1 MKMVKQLQSSQLDR
15 YDRQKVGASSP
26 KIRHNQLDRLHQS
39 SRSYLNSLIM
49 HGANFYQN
57 AALRGYVLAEQI
69 EFFIAELDL
78 IIGYFQINHLDFMLK
93 CIEDCESQHI

>member
-1 MKMVKQLQSSQLDR
+1 MKMVKQPQSSQRDR
-15 YDRQKVGASSP
+15 YARQKLGASSP

-57 AALRGYVLAEQI
+57 AALRSHISAEQI

-78 IIGYFQINHLDFMLK
+78 VIGYFQIHHLDFMLK
-93 CIEDCESQHI
+93 CIEY

>member
-1 MKMVKQLQSSQLDR
+1 MITVKQLQPSQLDR
-15 YDRQKVGASSP
+15 YDRQKIGASSP
-26 KIRHNQLDRLHQS
+26 KVRHNQLDRLHQS

-57 AALRGYVLAEQI
+57 AMLRSHISAEQI

-78 IIGYFQINHLDFMLK
+78 VIGYFQIHHLDFMLK
-93 CIEDCESQHI
+93 CIEDWESQHI

>member
-57 AALRGYVLAEQI
+57 AMLRSHISAEQI

-78 IIGYFQINHLDFMLK
+78 VIGYFQIHHLDFILRFT
-93 CIEDCESQHI
+93 ED

>member
-57 AALRGYVLAEQI
+57 AALRSHISAEQI

-78 IIGYFQINHLDFMLK
+78 IIGYFQIHHLDFILRFT
-93 CIEDCESQHI
+93 ED

>member
-15 YDRQKVGASSP
+15 YDRQKIGASSP
-26 KIRHNQLDRLHQS
+26 KIRHNQSSILHQS

-57 AALRGYVLAEQI
+57 ATLIGHISAEQI

-78 IIGYFQINHLDFMLK
+78 VIGYFQIHHLDFMLK
-93 CIEDCESQHI
+93 CIED

>member
-57 AALRGYVLAEQI
+57 AALRSHISAEQI

-78 IIGYFQINHLDFMLK
+78 VIGYFQIHHLDFILRFTG
-93 CIEDCESQHI
+93 DRESQHI

>member
-1 MKMVKQLQSSQLDR
+1 
-15 YDRQKVGASSP
+15 
-26 KIRHNQLDRLHQS
+26 
-39 SRSYLNSLIM
+39 M

-57 AALRGYVLAEQI
+57 TTLRGYVSAEQI

>member
-1 MKMVKQLQSSQLDR
+1 LIDTVDKKSGHPR
-15 YDRQKVGASSP
+15 P
-26 KIRHNQLDRLHQS
+26 KCDTTNWIDCINQVAAI
-39 SRSYLNSLIM
+39 LNSLIM
-49 HGANFYQN
+49 HGADFYQN

>member
-1 MKMVKQLQSSQLDR
+1 MITVKQLQPSQLDR
-15 YDRQKVGASSP
+15 YDRQKIGASSP

-57 AALRGYVLAEQI
+57 AMLRSHISAEQI

-78 IIGYFQINHLDFMLK
+78 VIGYFQIHHLDFMLK
-93 CIEDCESQHI
+93 CIED

>member
-57 AALRGYVLAEQI
+57 AMLRSHISAEQI

-78 IIGYFQINHLDFMLK
+78 VIGYFQIHHLDFILRFTG
-93 CIEDCESQHI
+93 D

>member
-1 MKMVKQLQSSQLDR
+1 MKMVKQLQSTQLDR
-15 YDRQKVGASSP
+15 YDRQKIGASSP
-26 KIRHNQLDRLHQS
+26 KIRHNQLDILHQS

-78 IIGYFQINHLDFMLK
+78 VIGYFQIHLLNFILMFT
-93 CIEDCESQHI
+93 ED

>member
-1 MKMVKQLQSSQLDR
+1 MITVKQLQPSQLDR
-15 YDRQKVGASSP
+15 YDRQKIGASSP
-26 KIRHNQLDRLHQS
+26 KGLHNQLGRLHQS

-57 AALRGYVLAEQI
+57 AALRSHISAEQI

-78 IIGYFQINHLDFMLK
+78 VLGYFQIDHLDFMLK
-93 CIEDCESQHI
+93 CIED

>member
-15 YDRQKVGASSP
+15 YDRQKIGASSP
-26 KIRHNQLDRLHQS
+26 KMRHNQLDRLHQS

-57 AALRGYVLAEQI
+57 AALRNHISAEQI
-69 EFFIAELDL
+69 EFFIAELDMV
-78 IIGYFQINHLDFMLK
+78 IGYFQINHLDFILRFTG
-93 CIEDCESQHI
+93 DRESQHI

>member
-15 YDRQKVGASSP
+15 YDRQKIGASSP

-57 AALRGYVLAEQI
+57 AALRSHISAEQI

-78 IIGYFQINHLDFMLK
+78 VVGYFQIHYLDFILRFT
-93 CIEDCESQHI
+93 ED

>member
-1 MKMVKQLQSSQLDR
+1 MKTMKQLLPTQLDP
-15 YDRQKVGASSP
+15 YDRQKIGASSP
-26 KIRHNQLDRLHQS
+26 KIRHNQLDKLHQS

-78 IIGYFQINHLDFMLK
+78 VIRYFQIHHLNFMLK
-93 CIEDCESQHI
+93 CIED

>member
-1 MKMVKQLQSSQLDR
+1 
-15 YDRQKVGASSP
+15 
-26 KIRHNQLDRLHQS
+26 
-39 SRSYLNSLIM
+39 M

-78 IIGYFQINHLDFMLK
+78 IIDYFQIHHLDFMLK

>member
-1 MKMVKQLQSSQLDR
+1 MKQLQPTQLDR
-15 YDRQKVGASSP
+15 YDRQKIGASSP

-57 AALRGYVLAEQI
+57 ATLIGHISAEQI

-78 IIGYFQINHLDFMLK
+78 VIGYFQINHLDFILRFTG
-93 CIEDCESQHI
+93 DRESQHI